1 MKKRLFAALIL
12 GGSIAMGGTGIV
24 LANPSPNGPGQPSV
38 DCADFSSGPH
48 GFDTQG
54 FANAESHYAG
64 SDDTPSLA
72 HANSPAAVS
81 QYDVACLQVSSH

>member
-1 MKKRLFAALIL
+1 MKKRLFAVLL
-12 GGSIAMGGTGIV
+12 GGAIAMGGTGIV

-38 DCADFSSGPH
+38 DCADFSSGPA
-48 GFDTQG
+48 GFQTQG

-64 SDDTPSLA
+64 SDGTPSLA
-72 HANSPAAVS
+72 HANSSKPVA

>member
-1 MKKRLFAALIL
+1 MKRLFAALIL
-12 GGSIAMGGTGIV
+12 AGSIAMGGTGIV

-38 DCADFSSGPH
+38 DCADFSSGPA

-64 SDDTPSLA
+64 SKGTPSL
-72 HANSPAAVS
+72 NGNTLRAVA
-81 QYDVACLQVSSH
+81 QYDVACFQVSSH